1 MSFVFSGKEYEIVEG
16 HSSMM
21 QGVGYG
27 AVGVPSFVL
36 NAKSRLTFAGF
47 VDCRATDAW

>member
-1 MSFVFSGKEYEIVEG
+1 
-16 HSSMM
+16 MM

-27 AVGVPSFVL
+27 AVGVPPFVL

-47 VDCRATDAW
+47 VDCRATVAW

>member
-1 MSFVFSGKEYEIVEG
+1 
-16 HSSMM
+16 MM
-21 QGVGYG
+21 QGMGYS

>member
-1 MSFVFSGKEYEIVEG
+1 MSFVLSGKECKIVEG

>member
-1 MSFVFSGKEYEIVEG
+1 MSFVFSGKECEIVEG

-21 QGVGYG
+21 RGVGYG

>member
-1 MSFVFSGKEYEIVEG
+1 
-16 HSSMM
+16 MM

-27 AVGVPSFVL
+27 GVGVPSFVF

-47 VDCRATDAW
+47 VDCRATVAW

>member
-1 MSFVFSGKEYEIVEG
+1 MSFVFSGKEREIVEG

-27 AVGVPSFVL
+27 AVGVLSFVL

>member
-1 MSFVFSGKEYEIVEG
+1 
-16 HSSMM
+16 MM

-27 AVGVPSFVL
+27 AVGVLSFVL

>member
-1 MSFVFSGKEYEIVEG
+1 
-16 HSSMM
+16 MM
-21 QGVGYG
+21 QGVGYD

>member
-1 MSFVFSGKEYEIVEG
+1 MSFVFSGKECEIVEG
-16 HSSMM
+16 HSNMM

>member
-1 MSFVFSGKEYEIVEG
+1 MSFVFSGKECEIVEG

-47 VDCRATDAW
+47 VDCRATVAW

>member
-1 MSFVFSGKEYEIVEG
+1 
-16 HSSMM
+16 MM

-27 AVGVPSFVL
+27 TVGVPSFVL